1 MTVERLL
8 TPPVAERRP
17 YEITTHGHTR
27 VDNYYWLREKENP
40 EVIAYLEAEN
50 AYTAAMLKETEALQK
65 TIYEEMVGRIQETD
79 QSVPVRI
86 DDTFYYTRTEEG
98 KQYPIYCRKQG
109 SLEAPEEILLDLN
122 QLAEGHDYLR
132 LGVFRVSPD
141 HRLLAYSLDTT
152 GAEQYLISFKRLD
165 DGELLPDQIANTSYS
180 GEWAADNATFFY
192 TTKDAAMRDFQVWRH
207 RLGGD
212 SSADEKVYEDL
223 DERFFVGLDKS
234 KDRRYLF
241 ATSES
246 KETSEQHFLP
256 TDRPAGDFTLFSPR
270 VEGVRYYAEHRHG
283 TFFIVTND
291 EARNFRIMTAPAQ
304 ATARA
309 NWEEFLAHREAVK
322 IDDID
327 LFARYLAVYERE
339 NGLRTLRIVDLEAGG
354 HHYVEFPEPVYTYT
368 TTENPTF
375 DSDRLRFTYTSM
387 TTPNSVFDYDMSTRE
402 RELLKEQPVL
412 GGFNRE
418 DYVTERIFAT
428 AEDGTQIPISLV
440 YRKDSFHG
448 EPVRCLL
455 YGYGSYGFSVDPSF
469 DSNRI
474 SLLNRGFIFAIAH
487 IRGGQEMGRFWYDQ
501 GKFLHKRNTFTD
513 FIACARHLIAEG
525 YTAPDRLAIMG
536 GSAGGLLMGAVLNM
550 APELFRAAVAAV
562 PFVDVVTTMLDET
575 IPLTVPEFEEWG
587 NPKERDYYEYI
598 LSYSPYDNI
607 KEQAYPHLLITAGLN
622 DPRVQYWEP
631 AKWTALLRA
640 RKSDDNLLLLKTE
653 MGAGHAGPSGRYEFL
668 KERALYYAFLLH
680 VLEQ

>member
-1 MTVERLL
+1 
-8 TPPVAERRP
+8 
-17 YEITTHGHTR
+17 
-27 VDNYYWLREKENP
+27 
-40 EVIAYLEAEN
+40 
-50 AYTAAMLKETEALQK
+50 MLKETEALQK

-79 QSVPVRI
+79 QSVPVRV
-86 DDTFYYTRTEEG
+86 DDYFYYTRTEEG
-98 KQYPIYCRKQG
+98 KQYPIYCRKHG

-122 QLAEGHDYLR
+122 ALAEGHDYLR
-132 LGVFRVSPD
+132 LGIFRVSD
-141 HRLLAYSLDTT
+141 HRLLAYSLIRQ
-152 GAEQYLISFKRLD
+152 GLQYLISLRRRRAAAGPDRQHLLRSGRGQCHLLYDERCRHARL
-165 DGELLPDQIANTSYS
+165 S
-180 GEWAADNATFFY
+180 GLCHGWEATRAS
-192 TTKDAAMRDFQVWRH
+192 TRRSMRP
-207 RLGGD
+207 
-212 SSADEKVYEDL
+212 
-223 DERFFVGLDKS
+223 DERFSRLNKS

-241 ATSES
+241 ATKS

-256 TDRPAGDFTLFSPR
+256 ADQPGGDFTLFSPR
-270 VEGVRYYAEHRHG
+270 VEGVRYHAEYRDG

-291 EARNFRIMTAPAQ
+291 EAPNFRIMTAPAH

-309 NWEEFLAHREAVK
+309 NWDELLAHREKVN

-327 LFARYLAVYERE
+327 VFARHLVVYERE
-339 NGLRTLRIVDLEAGG
+339 NGLRTLRIVDLQSGDY
-354 HHYVEFPEPVYTYT
+354 HYVEFPEPVYTYASDV
-368 TTENPTF
+368 NPEF

-387 TTPNSVFDYDMSTRE
+387 TTPNSVFDYNMSTRE

-418 DYVTERIFAT
+418 DYVTKRIFAT

-455 YGYGSYGFSVDPSF
+455 YGYGSYGFSMDPSF

-474 SLLNRGFIFAIAH
+474 SLLDRGFIYAIAH
-487 IRGGQEMGRFWYDQ
+487 IRGGQEMGRYWYDQ
-501 GKFLHKRNTFTD
+501 GKFLNKRNTFTD
-513 FIACARHLIAEG
+513 FIACARHLIAGG

-598 LSYSPYDNI
+598 LSYSPYDNV
-607 KEQAYPHLLITAGLN
+607 KEQEYPHLLITAGLN

-631 AKWTALLRA
+631 AKWTALLRT
-640 RKSDDNLLLLKTE
+640 RKRGDNLLLLKTE

-668 KERALYYAFLLH
+668 KERALYYAFYCTLWSSSWPADATGAAFSIIIPH
-680 VLEQ
+680 WNGREHLESCPRLCDGSATGTLKRSS